1 MEMIKQEGY
10 DDILSSLDA
19 KPLSDLD
26 HSEPFAVLIMC
37 GKAKEM
43 IGRDPNQHQVKRVR
57 EVS

>member
-19 KPLSDLD
+19 KPLSDSD
-26 HSEPFAVLIMC
+26 QSEPFAVLIMC

-43 IGRDPNQHQVKRVR
+43 IGRDPNQHQVKRR
-57 EVS
+57 SEK